1 MQIWWYSFMQESKVP
16 RTIVPTIHQRKWFK
30 RHEWQQFKHFVL
42 FTEKI
47 YIEVLLLK
55 ISTGGYEIKV
65 TDVNTLILS
74 SFILQIKVCQI
85 LNITKKIVSNNSIQ
99 CPLCDNTT
107 NCVNQLYIQKI
118 SIIHVHACIVSITV
132 HPDTTILTIDF

>member
-1 MQIWWYSFMQESKVP
+1 MT
-16 RTIVPTIHQRKWFK
+16 TIQTLCPLPENF
-30 RHEWQQFKHFVL
+30 
-42 FTEKI
+42 

-55 ISTGGYEIKV
+55 ISTGGYEIQV

-85 LNITKKIVSNNSIQ
+85 LPKKIVSNNSIQ

-107 NCVNQLYIQKI
+107 NCVNQLYIHKI

-132 HPDTTILTIDF
+132 HPDTVQQF